1 MKKRF
6 LVIIAIFSL
15 GYCTISAQAPPAPP
29 GNAGAGGGPVG
40 SNPLSAPVDGGLT
53 VFVAFAAALAGKS
66 LYSKFRFFKNE

>member
-6 LVIIAIFSL
+6 LVMVAIFGL

-53 VFVAFAAALAGKS
+53 VFVAFAAAMAGRS
-66 LYSKFRFFKNE
+66 LCSKYRLFKNE